1 MDKAE
6 DGISVPSSKVSLKMA
21 YLFSNPAGI
30 KQCRSKKCS
39 SGSACKSEYYSA
51 LNYAMDDTDV
61 VEGCTLPVNEFSANE
76 LMGRSQ
82 VS

>member
-1 MDKAE
+1 MDIE
-6 DGISVPSSKVSLKMA
+6 L
-21 YLFSNPAGI
+21 
-30 KQCRSKKCS
+30 CRSRKCS